1 MKPRGRV
8 LHFAVSGVLLGGGA
22 VESGC
27 ASKVDDAYSNTGPM
41 SPPHEEL
48 HVNPGPDED
57 PPGAAEGG
65 AAEGGPAAEGG
76 AAADGGAADGG
87 PGDPKEIV
95 DVNPGPQEPPAKP
108 ETSTVIVNT
117 APTPQ
122 PIVEEPS
129 TNNVRKVEEP
139 ARKRKR

>member
-8 LHFAVSGVLLGGGA
+8 LHFAVSGMLVGGGA
-22 VESGC
+22 VASGC
-27 ASKVDDAYSNTGPM
+27 ASKVDDPYTNTGPM
-41 SPPHEEL
+41 VPPGEEL

-57 PPGAAEGG
+57 PAGAADGG
-65 AAEGGPAAEGG
+65 AVDGG
-76 AAADGGAADGG
+76 AADGGAADGG
-87 PGDPKEIV
+87 PDDPKEIV

-108 ETSTVIVNT
+108 ETGTVIVNT

-139 ARKRKR
+139 TRKRKR